1 MSSRNVDTNSHEH
14 AQPSTNNIKSQ
25 NQRPRVSTAGS
36 RRKSASV
43 QDCQGSEQA
52 DLLELQLLDV
62 LAQALLKNPEDLLSS
77 ALTTIHSLAKGLL
90 KLTAQAEDEVHHAT
104 PAGHWGSPHAA
115 QLSLQTS
122 NTCMQQQAQVRKGML
137 TR

>member
-1 MSSRNVDTNSHEH
+1 M
-14 AQPSTNNIKSQ
+14 
-25 NQRPRVSTAGS
+25 
-36 RRKSASV
+36 SASL
-43 QDCQGSEQA
+43 QDHQGSEQA

-62 LAQALLKNPEDLLSS
+62 LAQALLKDPEDLLSS

-90 KLTAQAEDEVHHAT
+90 KLAAQAEDEVHHAT

-115 QLSLQTS
+115 QLLLQTS
-122 NTCMQQQAQVRKGML
+122 NTCMQQQAQVCQGML